1 MDEIRVSASI
11 VKGSITFDYAGTKSR
26 LESILTEYQDM
37 TIESEDS
44 IKFAKGILADLRE
57 GKKQFDA
64 RRKDVKKEWDEPYNE
79 FEKQAKE
86 IIELFDK
93 PINSIDSQVKEL
105 ENRKK
110 QEKLQ
115 KVKEIYSKNVDNL
128 KEYMEFEQ
136 IFEEKWLNST
146 VTLAKIEKEILE
158 IREKVETE
166 VEAIKETG
174 SAAVKNALNNY
185 KRNKDFLIAMRM
197 IKDYESA
204 KVEEEKKKA
213 VEEYKKE
220 MEIKETVKEEVIKE
234 IFEIKE
240 QKKDSVTKMVKYNV
254 NVTDEE
260 KEQLEM
266 YMNSI
271 GIEFEENFWEV

>member
-1 MDEIRVSASI
+1 MDEIRVNASI
-11 VKGSITFDYAGTKSR
+11 VKGSISFDYIGTKSK
-26 LESILTEYQDM
+26 LKNILSEYQGM

-57 GKKQFDA
+57 GKKQFDT
-64 RRKDVKKEWDEPYNE
+64 RRKDVKKEWNEPYNE

-93 PINSIDSQVKEL
+93 PIGSIDSQVKEF

-115 KVKEIYSKNVDNL
+115 KIREIYDKNIGL
-128 KEYMEFEQ
+128 LQEYMAFET
-136 IFEEKWLNST
+136 IFDEKWLNAT
-146 VTLAKIEKEILE
+146 VTFAKIEKEMVE
-158 IREKVETE
+158 IREKVKSEI
-166 VEAIKETG
+166 EAIEQTG
-174 SAAVKNALNNY
+174 SAAVKNALINY
-185 KRNKDFLIAMRM
+185 KKNRDFLTAMKM
-197 IKDYESA
+197 INDYESV
-204 KVEEEKKKA
+204 KLEEEKKKA

-220 MEIKETVKEEVIKE
+220 IKIKETAKEEVIKE
-234 IFEIKE
+234 IFEIKQQNKE
-240 QKKDSVTKMVKYNV
+240 AVTKTIKYTV

>member
-1 MDEIRVSASI
+1 MDEIRVNASI

-26 LESILTEYQDM
+26 LENILNEYNGM

-44 IKFAKGILADLRE
+44 VKFAKSILADLRE
-57 GKKQFDA
+57 GKKQFDS
-64 RRKDVKKEWDEPYNE
+64 RRKDIKKEWNEPYCE

-105 ENRKK
+105 ENKK
-110 QEKLQ
+110 EQEKLQ
-115 KVKEIYSKNVDNL
+115 KIKEIYSKNIDNL
-128 KEYMEFEQ
+128 KEYMEFET
-136 IFEEKWLNST
+136 IFDEKWLNVT
-146 VTLAKIEKEILE
+146 VAFAKIEKEIVE
-158 IREKVETE
+158 IREKVKKETE
-166 VEAIKETG
+166 AIEQTR

-185 KRNKDFLIAMRM
+185 KRNRDFIVAMKM
-197 IKDYESA
+197 ITDYESA
-204 KVEEEKKKA
+204 KIEEEKKKA
-213 VEEYKKE
+213 VDYYKKE
-220 MEIKETVKEEVIKE
+220 IEIKEEVIKE

-240 QKKDSVTKMVKYNV
+240 QNKDAVTKTIKYTV